1 MKDLIDYSRQNGS
14 GPIGTPFLSSVY
26 YAVSSDL
33 MSYYAVSSDLMSSC
47 LASSNLHI
55 LYDHP
60 LVLLQ
65 LLHLFSFDCTFYSPF
80 FIKTSFQAVQF
91 LFMPPVPQIWLF
103 N

>member
-14 GPIGTPFLSSVY
+14 GPIGTPFLSSV
-26 YAVSSDL
+26 
-33 MSYYAVSSDLMSSC
+33 YYAVSSDLMSSC